1 MSKENNKAGQDNVF
15 KVLRNRKV
23 VSDKLNKAN
32 ALKAWQDGS
41 LVNNDVL
48 KKMSKQGIAFQPM
61 KDTEKNIN
69 ILILCV
75 HAGKLHSNSV
85 NRGIY
90 AMNWR
95 R

>member
-48 KKMSKQGIAFQPM
+48 KKMSLEELSK
-61 KDTEKNIN
+61 IN
-69 ILILCV
+69 DMLTK
-75 HAGKLHSNSV
+75 AG
-85 NRGIY
+85 Y
-90 AMNWR
+90 
-95 R
+95 